1 MVRLSSISSFKRY
14 PPLQAIG
21 WFILFV
27 LILEV
32 TCRAWLPE
40 SGMENEFQAI
50 SKLAETAPAPTIEI
64 MGDSVAAGGV
74 LTTLLTQDSNTIGN
88 YAVTGSGPAFSYFL
102 LKRELAAG
110 HAPAYVLI
118 VHSPHTFSGVR
129 FPVLVGSFARWSELP
144 ELFWNSDDGSAFLY
158 GLLAR
163 LSYIL
168 TYRDQFKL
176 LLTEGNYQFFL
187 DRPVP
192 RAPETQRLAE
202 YRALEKTN
210 AFKANPLPD
219 EIWDMYKEP
228 FRVSRLNDRFFRK
241 MLQMAKANGIKVFWV
256 SLPETR
262 RVFDY
267 RKKIGYTEDQFRYL
281 DQFYATGELKF
292 LQRDILVYEDDLFD
306 DLSHLNMR
314 GAIRFSS
321 HLSRIWPAIL
331 PH

>member
-1 MVRLSSISSFKRY
+1 M
-14 PPLQAIG
+14 
-21 WFILFV
+21 
-27 LILEV
+27 EV
-32 TCRAWLPE
+32 
-40 SGMENEFQAI
+40 EFHEI
-50 SKLAETAPAPTIEI
+50 SKRAETAPTPTVEI
-64 MGDSVAAGGV
+64 VGDSVAAGGI
-74 LTTLLTQDSNTIGN
+74 LTTLLSKDSTNIVN
-88 YAVTGSGPAFSYFL
+88 YAVTGSGPAFTYLL

-118 VHSPHTFSGVR
+118 AHSPHTFSGVR
-129 FPVLVGSFARWSELP
+129 FPVLVGSFAQWSELP

-176 LLTEGNYQFFL
+176 LLTQGNYQFFI

-219 EIWDMYKEP
+219 EIWDIYKEP
-228 FRVSRLNDRFFRK
+228 FHVSRLNDRLFRK
-241 MLQMAKANGIKVFWV
+241 MLKLAKANGIKVFWV
-256 SLPETR
+256 SLPVTK

-267 RKKIGYTEDQFRYL
+267 REQVGYRGDLFRYL
-281 DQFYATGELKF
+281 DQFSSAGELKF

-306 DLSHLNMR
+306 DFSHLNMR

-321 HLSRIWPAIL
+321 YLSGTLPAML
-331 PH
+331 AH